1 MREIDVSTLTL
12 MLSEAHTYT
21 HNTYRLR
28 YSSPTTE
35 ASASLASIDSNLI
48 LKFNAFDKY
57 THKHTKMDDV
67 RVQSLVFSLNQ
78 RILRPQNTHETFLQ
92 EFMLIKSL

>member
-57 THKHTKMDDV
+57 THT
-67 RVQSLVFSLNQ
+67 
-78 RILRPQNTHETFLQ
+78 NTPEWMMCGCNRSFFH
-92 EFMLIKSL
+92 